1 MIELKEISKIY
12 RSKKS
17 VDTIAL
23 KNVNLTLADKGM
35 VFILGK
41 SGSGKSTLLNLLG
54 GLDKPTSGEIFIQG
68 KSMKDFT
75 ERDLDGYRNSFVG
88 FVFQEFNL
96 LEDYNVYE
104 NIELALALQQ
114 KEDEN
119 HLISQLLTSLDLEGL
134 EKRRINELSGGQK
147 QRVAIARALVKQP
160 KLLLCDEPTG
170 NLDQK
175 SGQEIF
181 NILKEISQQN
191 LVVVVSHDEES
202 ARKYADRILTIVD
215 GEILSDTGNQRQ
227 SENPSSF
234 TLQEAHLP
242 FSYIFRMA
250 LHNLKLKPF
259 KLVMIIFLLTFSLLF
274 LHTTLTTILY
284 NQVDNTIKTMNA
296 NQDYVLQVRK
306 VEKESAF
313 EYSYVPFESEDIE
326 AILDIA
332 DVTINRQYD
341 LYDNNQE
348 LNFNYASYD
357 INDWV
362 LNRPYPLEFIELEDN
377 RLIENLMG
385 RLPTNDNEIVIHKYL
400 ADYIIKYGITENEE
414 VYKSQSYEELL
425 NGEHGLPLGDNQ
437 VFVVGIVMDDS
448 DGYTTEKLY
457 GNLKAINE
465 FYDSDYYQ
473 MAPFIYV
480 QDFAKNAILKT
491 DKDVP
496 LDSMILGVSSF
507 QKNLRFLEKPVNV
520 ITSEGLTSKDAL
532 TEEEI
537 IVPLE
542 YYLTQKEDFKNQYE
556 SLLEQG
562 KPEEEIN
569 QFIQDYLSQED
580 LQISLSYQENGER
593 KVVFLKVTGVNFD
606 NVYYITPA
614 FGQNFSY
621 KTREISSL
629 YIYENDS
636 QKLESLLTEIDLLT
650 NNVTGNYGYV
660 LSSDILSS
668 TNGYQGI
675 YTTFGKLFLFLTL
688 AFSLFTLLL
697 FVHYISQVITEAR
710 KEIGILRAL
719 GASSK
724 DILYIYLTTVMI
736 VGVFSAV
743 LANVLWYF
751 ITLFLHHLL
760 SSAMG
765 FKVYPFD
772 TSFLTSIFVFC
783 YSLLLSVFITFFI
796 IKPVSNA
803 TPANTILNKKERKE

>member
-1 MIELKEISKIY
+1 MLRLIVSMIY
-12 RSKKS
+12 
-17 VDTIAL
+17 
-23 KNVNLTLADKGM
+23 
-35 VFILGK
+35 
-41 SGSGKSTLLNLLG
+41 
-54 GLDKPTSGEIFIQG
+54 
-68 KSMKDFT
+68 
-75 ERDLDGYRNSFVG
+75 
-88 FVFQEFNL
+88 
-96 LEDYNVYE
+96 
-104 NIELALALQQ
+104 
-114 KEDEN
+114 
-119 HLISQLLTSLDLEGL
+119 
-134 EKRRINELSGGQK
+134 
-147 QRVAIARALVKQP
+147 
-160 KLLLCDEPTG
+160 
-170 NLDQK
+170 
-175 SGQEIF
+175 
-181 NILKEISQQN
+181 
-191 LVVVVSHDEES
+191 
-202 ARKYADRILTIVD
+202 
-215 GEILSDTGNQRQ
+215 
-227 SENPSSF
+227 
-234 TLQEAHLP
+234 
-242 FSYIFRMA
+242 
-250 LHNLKLKPF
+250 
-259 KLVMIIFLLTFSLLF
+259 MII
-274 LHTTLTTILY
+274 
-284 NQVDNTIKTMNA
+284 IK
-296 NQDYVLQVRK
+296 
-306 VEKESAF
+306 
-313 EYSYVPFESEDIE
+313 
-326 AILDIA
+326 
-332 DVTINRQYD
+332 
-341 LYDNNQE
+341 
-348 LNFNYASYD
+348 NYASYD

-803 TPANTILNKKERKE
+803 TPANTILNKKERRE

>member
-1 MIELKEISKIY
+1 MIELKEVSKIY

-17 VDTIAL
+17 VDTLAL
-23 KNVNLTLADKGM
+23 KNVSLTLEDKGM

-54 GLDKPTSGEIFIQG
+54 GLDKPSSGEIFIQG

-75 ERDLDGYRNSFVG
+75 EKDFDRYRNSFVG

-114 KEDEN
+114 KKDEN
-119 HLISQLLTSLDLEGL
+119 HFIHHLLTSLDLEGL

-147 QRVAIARALVKQP
+147 QRVAIARALVKRP

-181 NILKEISQQN
+181 TILKEISKQN
-191 LVVVVSHDEES
+191 LVVVVSHDEEA
-202 ARKYADRILTIVD
+202 AREYADRILTIVD
-215 GEILSDTGNQRQ
+215 GEITEDTGYQNTE
-227 SENPSSF
+227 ENSSSF
-234 TLQEAHLP
+234 TLQDAHLP
-242 FSYIFRMA
+242 FSYIFKMA

-259 KLVMIIFLLTFSLLF
+259 KLIMIIFLFTFSLLF

-284 NQVDNTIKTMNA
+284 NQVDNTIKTMKA

-306 VEKESAF
+306 IEKKSAF
-313 EYSYVPFESEDIE
+313 EYSYVPFENEDIE

-332 DVTINRQYD
+332 DITINRQYD
-341 LYDNNQE
+341 LYDNNQA
-348 LNFNYASYD
+348 LNFHYASYD

-362 LNRPYPLEFIELEDN
+362 LQSPYSLHFIELEDD

-385 RLPTNDNEIVIHKYL
+385 RLPTKENEIVLHKYL
-400 ADYIIKYGITENEE
+400 ADYIIKYGVIENEE
-414 VYKSQSYEELL
+414 VYKPQSYEELL
-425 NGEHGLPLGDNQ
+425 NGGQSLSLGDNQ
-437 VFVVGIVMDDS
+437 VFVVGIVMDNS

-457 GNLKAINE
+457 GDLKAIRN
-465 FYDSDYYQ
+465 FQNSDYYQ
-473 MAPFIYV
+473 MASFIYV
-480 QDFAKNAILKT
+480 RGFAEKAILKT
-491 DKDVP
+491 DKNVP
-496 LDSMILGVSSF
+496 LNSMTLGVSSF
-507 QKNLRFLEKPVNV
+507 QRNLRFLEEPVRV
-520 ITSEGLTSKDAL
+520 IAVDGLTSKDAL
-532 TEEEI
+532 TKEEI
-537 IVPLE
+537 LVPLE
-542 YYLTQKEDFKNQYE
+542 YFLTQKEDFKNQYE

-562 KPEEEIN
+562 QTEEEIN
-569 QFIQDYLSQED
+569 KFLQDYLTRED
-580 LQISLSYQENGER
+580 LQIALSYQENGER

-606 NVYYITPA
+606 NFYYITPA

-629 YIYENDS
+629 YIYENNS
-636 QKLESLLTEIDLLT
+636 QILENLLTKIDLST
-650 NNVTGNYGYV
+650 NNIDGNYGYV

-668 TNGYQGI
+668 TNEFQGV
-675 YTTFGKLFLFLTL
+675 YTVYGKILFFLTL

-719 GASSK
+719 GTRSK
-724 DILYIYLTTVMI
+724 DILYIYLTMVI
-736 VGVFSAV
+736 FVGVFSAI

-751 ITLFLHHLL
+751 ITMFLHHLL
-760 SSAMG
+760 STAMG

-772 TSFLTSIFVFC
+772 TSFLTSIFVFGYC
-783 YSLLLSVFITFFI
+783 LLLSIFIPFFL
-796 IKPVSNA
+796 IKPISAA
-803 TPANTILNKKERKE
+803 TPANTILNKTEREK